1 MTETL
6 ALSNKQVLR
15 ELDLGK
21 FPLHIFDSHCMLAG
35 QRHTFDREC
44 SDGSG
49 IDTLIRLDSQPLD
62 FGEDPRAFVHNNEV
76 CAVSSTHVAGY
87 GYRNHLYI
95 CHHNGTFDRL
105 LLVVPTELPPGKN
118 WSPFTFPDGGL
129 GFVHTM
135 DPLVL
140 LREKRRERGVIVM
153 EPLHGLSVQ
162 SEAGPGQFS
171 AYRGGTCG
179 VTLDNQIFGFGH
191 TTRYLPGEITTFSN
205 VLGFDHLYHR
215 PFGWLLDPAGPVIRF
230 FDVTGPF
237 DAIFSVIDP
246 TSLLALADDRME
258 LITTEVER
266 HFHDTSGRGE
276 VCSYDFQVPSWLRSL
291 AKHRGQQTAIPARR
305 FLSTVGRLEGNVL
318 QAKLGSSQG
327 HVIYGPYVEL
337 PAGNYHVRFLFHL
350 DNAHGTD
357 DARLRFG
364 VAADAKGCPET
375 TEISLRVLP
384 TGPHGIEHA
393 ADLQFSHTT
402 PAAKLEFRIHA
413 RGFSAG
419 NIAFRGVLLRQDG

>member
-6 ALSNKQVLR
+6 ALSNKQILR
-15 ELDLGK
+15 ELDLGN
-21 FPLHIFDSHCMLAG
+21 FPLHIFDSHCTLAG

-44 SDGSG
+44 SDSSG

-76 CAVSSTHVAGY
+76 CAVSATHVAGY

-95 CHHNGTFDRL
+95 CHHNGIFERF
-105 LLVVPTELPPGKN
+105 LLVVPTDLPPGKN

-140 LREKRRERGVIVM
+140 LRERRRERDVIVM
-153 EPLHGLSVQ
+153 EPLYGLSMQ

-171 AYRGGTCG
+171 AYRGGSCG
-179 VTLDNQIFGFGH
+179 VGLGNQIFGFGH
-191 TTRYLPGEITTFSN
+191 TTRYLPGEATTFSD

-215 PFGWLLDPAGPVIRF
+215 PFGWLLDPDGPVIRF

-237 DAIFSVIDP
+237 DARFSVIDP
-246 TSLLALADDRME
+246 TSLLPFAADRME
-258 LITTEVER
+258 LITTEVQR
-266 HFHDTSGRGE
+266 HFHDTSGHGA
-276 VCSYDFQVPSWLRSL
+276 VCSYVLQVPPWLPPL
-291 AKHRGQQTAIPARR
+291 AAYRGQQAAIPARQ
-305 FLSTVGRLEGNVL
+305 FLSTVGRFEGNVL
-318 QAKLGSSQG
+318 RAKLGGFHG
-327 HVIYGPYVEL
+327 HVIYGPYVQL
-337 PAGNYHVRFLFHL
+337 PAGNYRVRFLYYL
-350 DNAHGTD
+350 DDAHGTD
-357 DARLRFG
+357 NARLHFG
-364 VAADAKGCPET
+364 LAADAKACTET
-375 TEISLRVLP
+375 TEVSLHAMQAMP
-384 TGPHGIEHA
+384 IGDEHT

-419 NIAFRGVLLRQDG
+419 DIAFRGVLLRRDD